1 MSKFVSKWK
10 VQKVKPTPVPMNG
23 EYPEINLSTSGRD
36 WQKKAFK
43 FHRNKRLRLL
53 NAPMGSGKSIYSC
66 LVALDELRKNP
77 TMRAVITVPQQII
90 ADGFS
95 DFYLDINGKKMEPW
109 FVKNT
114 FFGNNTDDS
123 NIRGLHDFLL
133 NTRNLGPLSK
143 MTDRV
148 AICTHQTLTRMTNQ
162 YKGQFK
168 KLFTDV
174 SLFVDEAHHVSQ
186 YEMTEGEAEGVNGL
200 GTVVDKLYEI
210 ESSHITLV
218 TATPFRGDGTLL
230 VAGEALEKFEEGR
243 YDLPYDE
250 YLKNLNYLQS
260 FKIEL
265 VLYEGNNWMKPVR
278 ELCEKTKRTDHTL
291 WYLPHPSSNDAIQGS
306 TKVLD
311 TKTLHGVISRV
322 HKKKKQRS
330 KIVDLVTPEMQK
342 SGKQYLLNA
351 DKENI
356 TDIVAIGMFKEGAD
370 WPQANRSVIIGRRGS
385 LTDVVQTIGRVL
397 RDYKGKKDASIY
409 WLLQKPE
416 NVEEE
421 TFKEDF
427 NDYLKA
433 VSLCML
439 FQRVLQPKFKTVVRG
454 GPKNAS
460 ALTSQLSVEKMNTL
474 MAKLVVR
481 CIQDA
486 EDGSCIMGQDEFRQ
500 MVKDVCEEQDIIVPD
515 FDTFADTVRVMMY
528 EEALEQSPKFRK
540 MTQGMTVKQLSMNM
554 IYHTDILAGFT
565 KMVSV
570 DFGVSLFDKI
580 RGILLHSADE
590 NKKKLLEMAKNGE
603 ERPHYSTPL
612 GAGLNGYINET
623 HDVYDAEFRNQINL
637 IRPEWLVMS
646 SDRVEY
652 KKLELIDIAYYDQ
665 PLPHHKNHPL
675 GVVIRAYTDK
685 NNAAYDAEFDAFIRN
700 LRPDWFVTK
709 KDIVISYIN
718 KLTVIAKS
726 NAPKPPYFTK
736 GESLGKWLSN
746 LTTKGKPNYN
756 AEFDKMIRD
765 RRPDWFIT
773 QSDKANKNKENL
785 YNIAV
790 RSDSER
796 LTDKR
801 LKEQLHRYTSK
812 NGGSYDAKFDK
823 KIRKLAPHWFVLP
836 VDIKKSNLFD
846 MIKDNRPHWK
856 SDLGISLSRY
866 TTKTHTAYDAEF
878 DKKIRKLAPHWF
890 KKGKNK

>member
-10 VQKVKPTPVPMNG
+10 VQRVKPTPVPMNG
-23 EYPEINLSTSGRD
+23 EYPEINLSTSGRE

-109 FVKNT
+109 FVKNM

-143 MTDRV
+143 ITDRV

-186 YEMTEGEAEGVNGL
+186 YEMTEGDVEGVNGL

-311 TKTLHGVISRV
+311 TKILHGVISRV

-330 KIVDLVTPEMQK
+330 KIVDLVTPELQK

-351 DKENI
+351 YKEDI

-385 LTDVVQTIGRVL
+385 LTDMVQTIGRVL
-397 RDYKGKKDASIY
+397 RDYKEKKDASIY

-500 MVKDVCEEQDIIVPD
+500 TVKDICEEQDIIVSD

-528 EEALEQSPKFRK
+528 EEAVEQNPKFRK
-540 MTQGMTVKQLSMNM
+540 MTQGMDVKQLSMNM
-554 IYHTDILAGFT
+554 IYQTDILAGFT

-570 DFGVSLFDKI
+570 DFGVNLFNKI
-580 RGILLHSADE
+580 RGLLLHSADE
-590 NKKKLLEMAKNGE
+590 NKKMLLEMAERGEQRPALTTKLGSAWYTYTNKNSGCYDLEFDKTFRNLYPEWYTTQYDTVALNKQMIIQMIINGE
-603 ERPHYSTPL
+603 QKPTVF
-612 GAGLNGYINET
+612 NE
-623 HDVYDAEFRNQINL
+623 
-637 IRPEWLVMS
+637 
-646 SDRVEY
+646 
-652 KKLELIDIAYYDQ
+652 
-665 PLPHHKNHPL
+665 HPL
-675 GVVIRAYTDK
+675 GQALDTYTRK
-685 NNAAYDAEFDAFIRN
+685 GRRAYDAEFDKF
-700 LRPDWFVTK
+700 LRDYPGSNWYVSTTSKKMDALLTIARTTK
-709 KDIVISYIN
+709 IK
-718 KLTVIAKS
+718 
-726 NAPKPPYFTK
+726 PKAGTAQAYDLYRFTK
-736 GESLGKWLSN
+736 PNRRTYRAEFHKIMLKLVPEWFETQVVVANKKREILLQMLRDGKPRPPQSTSLGNSLNGFMKRDDAFAKEAHSIPSNWFSDNIKAGKLKKKTELLKIANEGKDRPSKFTTLGRCLSN
-746 LTTKGKPNYN
+746 YTCKTAAGY
-756 AEFDKMIRD
+756 
-765 RRPDWFIT
+765 
-773 QSDKANKNKENL
+773 
-785 YNIAV
+785 
-790 RSDSER
+790 DS
-796 LTDKR
+796 
-801 LKEQLHRYTSK
+801 
-812 NGGSYDAKFDK
+812 
-823 KIRKLAPHWFVLP
+823 V
-836 VDIKKSNLFD
+836 
-846 MIKDNRPHWK
+846 
-856 SDLGISLSRY
+856 
-866 TTKTHTAYDAEF
+866 F

-890 KKGKNK
+890 KKKKKK